1 MAIALMG
8 LFSPADVTLD
18 LSAGN
23 KRRLLESL
31 AASAATR
38 LGRSKEEVFGALHD
52 REQLGSTAL
61 GRGIALP
68 HAQLRGGGRPVML
81 FARLARPINFQ
92 AADDEPVDLVIL
104 LLWPEDCAEGFLP
117 TLSEICRSLREP
129 EVTRRL
135 RLASSP
141 DEVVALFRREGYSG
155 LGAAPAPKSE

>member
-1 MAIALMG
+1 MAIASMG
-8 LFSPADVTLD
+8 LFSAADVTLD

-31 AASAATR
+31 AASAAAR
-38 LGRSKEEVFGALHD
+38 LGRSEEEVLDALQD

-61 GRGIALP
+61 GGGIALP

-92 AADDEPVDLVIL
+92 AADEEPVDLVIL

-117 TLSEICRSLREP
+117 ALSEICRSLRDP
-129 EVTRRL
+129 QVLRRL

-141 DEVVALFRREGYSG
+141 DEVVALFQREESAGSG
-155 LGAAPAPKSE
+155 VAPTPT